1 MRRNLVMTIGLG
13 TIALGLTLITVQP
26 GLAMQAAP
34 SAEAPALG
42 AAIDSLADK
51 LRTSYV
57 EPAVGERY
65 AAMLRANRSD
75 YLHITDPAAL
85 ARRVTV
91 DLQAVHADGHLRVTV
106 ASASAAPGRLR
117 PADGPVILDPK
128 WIADGVA
135 YVRLTMFDGSPES
148 LAILEAFMKEHAD
161 AKAIIFD
168 AREHHGGGPDEM
180 DVILPYLFAKPTRL
194 VTLDLAQSVVD
205 ALESPPQD
213 PPSMRHVA
221 GPPGVYRREHWV
233 TPNAETRLRNA
244 KVFYLTSRATASA
257 GEHLALALQRTRR
270 GLLVGERTAGANHFG
285 GFEPI
290 GAGLTA
296 FVPVGRAFDPD
307 TGKDWETVGL
317 TPDVAVPADRALDKA
332 LELAKAGS

>member
-1 MRRNLVMTIGLG
+1 MRRNLVMAIGA
-13 TIALGLTLITVQP
+13 ISLGLTTITAGP
-26 GLAMQAAP
+26 GLAMQASAP
-34 SAEAPALG
+34 AEASARG
-42 AAIDSLADK
+42 AAIDALAEK

-57 EPAVGERY
+57 DPAIGERY
-65 AAMLRANRSD
+65 AAMLRAKRAD
-75 YLHITDPAAL
+75 YLQIADPAVL
-85 ARRVTV
+85 AKRITA
-91 DLQAVHADGHLRVTV
+91 DLQATHADGHLRVRPSNPG
-106 ASASAAPGRLR
+106 AGPGRLR
-117 PADGPVILDPK
+117 PAEGPVILDPK
-128 WIADGVA
+128 WIADGIA
-135 YVRLTMFDGSPES
+135 YVRFTMFDGSPES
-148 LAILEAFMKEHAD
+148 LAILERFMKEHAD

-205 ALESPPQD
+205 ALEEAPQD

-233 TPNAETRLRNA
+233 TPNAETRLRDA

-257 GEHLALALQRTRR
+257 GEHLALALQRTHR
-270 GLLVGERTAGANHFG
+270 GLIVGERTAGANHFG

-290 GAGLTA
+290 GAGFTA
-296 FVPVGRAFDPD
+296 FIPVGRAFDPD

-317 TPDVAVPADRALDKA
+317 TPDVAVPADQALEKA
-332 LELAKAGS
+332 LELAQAGS